1 MMIGDREP
9 DLIRITPTPVH
20 KMTDENIPHSAP
32 PSANDHVSEI
42 TCRAVFE
49 RAATGIFVANPQGR
63 YIEVNPRGCEMLGYS
78 RDEILTMHIQ
88 DLITPEDQAAQPL
101 HLAEVSAGQAIT
113 SERLLR
119 CKNGEQL
126 PVEISSSLLPD
137 GSFLGIVRDLRQRK
151 KAEEALRKS
160 EERYRF
166 LFENNP
172 HPMWVYDRATLA
184 FLAVN
189 DSAVRKYGYS
199 RAEFLR
205 MTIADI
211 RPAEDLHRLQEDL
224 AQQRPDIQHT
234 SSWRHTLKDGRIIDV
249 DIHSHTLNFDGKDAV
264 LVTAQDV
271 TERRQMEEAMRTLNA
286 ELEQRIAERTRN
298 LHENMQFVQLIL
310 ANTASGIVVYDETG
324 QCVMANE
331 ATAAIIGATKE
342 QVLAQNFH
350 DIPSWKNSRLYE
362 FALAALNGDQM
373 QQADMHVVTSFGK
386 EIWVNCRFTAF
397 ASGGQPHL
405 LLTLNDITERLQH
418 EDEVEQLNHVLQ
430 AHAARL
436 EAANQELEAFSYS
449 ISHDLRAPLRIIDGY
464 TRLLLEEHGQ
474 QLDGEGQR
482 FGRTIRENTRR
493 MGQLIEDL
501 LAFSRVGRVDMART
515 NIDMEALAQAVFEE
529 LTTPTERQRID
540 FAVAHL
546 PPAQG
551 DPRLMHQVWG
561 NLIANA
567 VKFSARRPHPKIEID
582 YQMTAAEQIYLVR
595 DNGAGFDMNYAH
607 KLFGVFQRLHSS
619 EEYEGTGAG
628 LAIVQRIIHR
638 HGGRVWA
645 EGTPDQGATF
655 YFALPLRL

>member
-1 MMIGDREP
+1 MP
-9 DLIRITPTPVH
+9 
-20 KMTDENIPHSAP
+20 DENIPPAASSSA
-32 PSANDHVSEI
+32 DDRVSEI

-49 RAATGIFVANPQGR
+49 RAATGIFVADPQGR

-78 RDEILTMHIQ
+78 RAEILTMRIQ
-88 DLITPEDQAAQPL
+88 DLIAPEDQAVQPL
-101 HLAEVSAGQAIT
+101 HLTEVSAGQAIT
-113 SERLLR
+113 SERFLR
-119 CKNGEQL
+119 CKNGERL
-126 PVEISSSLLPD
+126 PVEISSSLLP
-137 GSFLGIVRDLRQRK
+137 GGCFLGIVRDLRQRK
-151 KAEEALRKS
+151 KVEEALRKS

-172 HPMWVYDRATLA
+172 HPMWVYDLATLA

-189 DSAVRKYGYS
+189 EAAVRKYGYS

-234 SSWRHTLKDGRIIDV
+234 SSWRHVLKDGQIIDV
-249 DIHSHTLNFDGKDAV
+249 DIHSHTLKFDGKDAA

-286 ELEQRIAERTRN
+286 KLEQRIAERTRSLN
-298 LHENMQFVQLIL
+298 ENMQFVQLIL

-324 QCVMANE
+324 QCVMTNE
-331 ATAAIIGATKE
+331 TAAAIIGATQE

-350 DIPSWKNSRLYE
+350 HIPSWKKSKLYE
-362 FALAALNGDQM
+362 YALVALSTGQM
-373 QQADMHVVTSFGK
+373 QQTDVHIVTSFGK
-386 EIWVNCRFTAF
+386 EVWINCRFTAF
-397 ASGGQPHL
+397 TSGGQPHL

-418 EDEVEQLNHVLQ
+418 EDEIEQLNHVLQ
-430 AHAARL
+430 AHTTKL

-464 TRLLLEEHGQ
+464 TRLLLEEHSQ
-474 QLDGEGQR
+474 QLDAEGQR
-482 FGRTIRENTRR
+482 FGHTIRENTRR
-493 MGQLIEDL
+493 MGHLIEDL
-501 LAFSRVGRVDMART
+501 LAFSRVGRMEMART
-515 NIDMEALAQAVFEE
+515 GIDMQTLVQTVFEE
-529 LTTPTERQRID
+529 LTTPEERQH
-540 FAVAHL
+540 VAFSVTHL

-551 DPRLMHQVWG
+551 DPRLIHQVWS

-567 VKFSARRPHPKIEID
+567 VKFSARRANPRIEVD
-582 YQMTAAEQIYLVR
+582 YQLTAAEQIYLVR

-645 EGTPDQGATF
+645 EGAPDQGATF